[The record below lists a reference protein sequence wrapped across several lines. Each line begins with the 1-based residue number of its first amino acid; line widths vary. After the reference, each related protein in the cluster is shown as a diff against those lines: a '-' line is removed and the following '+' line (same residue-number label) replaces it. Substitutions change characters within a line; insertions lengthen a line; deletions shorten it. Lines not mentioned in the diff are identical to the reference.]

1 MAPILI
7 PRNPDRETRTFE
19 KSHCHFF
26 PGESS
31 LLRKMNHSIPYIPIY
46 ILRFSEFI
54 YYYFICFLDVA
65 ERHTQ
70 TQGRDKQ
77 TLAGQ
82 YQRDRTR
89 PRPAVLEAHT
99 HVHVLNFKKKKKKK
113 KLPVPPRV
121 WCAHRS
127 VRSSP
132 LVYAETPP
140 HHTEFTSLFYPPYHT
155 REISLSGRHTTC
167 RRIACQT
174 PAMSYEAASCAIR
187 TTAGC
192 CA

>member
-1 MAPILI
+1 MRGRAPRVAGVMAPILI

-89 PRPAVLEAHT
+89 PRPAVLEART
-99 HVHVLNFKKKKKKK
+99 HVHVLNFKKKKKTAGATPCVVCTPFCA
-113 KLPVPPRV
+113 KLPVG
-121 WCAHRS
+121 
-127 VRSSP
+127 
-132 LVYAETPP
+132 L
-140 HHTEFTSLFYPPYHT
+140 
-155 REISLSGRHTTC
+155 C
-167 RRIACQT
+167 RNT
-174 PAMSYEAASCAIR
+174 PAPHGAYLSLLPPISHA
-187 TTAGC
+187 
-192 CA
+192 